1 MRETNVWWILLI
13 ALESGAYR
21 NGIVVQTEAQCEGLK
36 TQPADLCRPVEVRF
50 LTVNEELLD
59 SQ

>member
-1 MRETNVWWILLI
+1 MWWMLLI

-21 NGIVVQTEAQCEGLK
+21 NGIVVQTKAQCEGLK
-36 TQPADLCRPVEVRF
+36 TQPADLCLPVEVRF
-50 LTVNEELLD
+50 LTVKEELLD